1 MTGKVNIKVIN
12 ELILSID
19 EIEEEKNVIKKDD
32 TEIDVENNSRD
43 INHDYF
49 DNNQNEIKIYNSIN
63 TDWKNNHKD
72 SNSENDKKK
81 N

>member
-1 MTGKVNIKVIN
+1 MTGKVNIKDIN

-43 INHDYF
+43 INDDYF
-49 DNNQNEIKIYNSIN
+49 DNNKNEIKIYNSIN
-63 TDWKNNHKD
+63 TDL
-72 SNSENDKKK
+72 EN
-81 N
+81 